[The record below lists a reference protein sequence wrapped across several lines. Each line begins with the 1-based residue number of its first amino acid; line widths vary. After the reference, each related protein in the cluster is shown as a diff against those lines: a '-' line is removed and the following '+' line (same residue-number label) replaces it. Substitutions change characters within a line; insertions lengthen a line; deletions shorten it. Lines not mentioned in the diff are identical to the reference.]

1 MAWNHNKKPSWFR
14 KYAVSPILTAGKIF
28 LIQSEKIQAVMRM
41 KADSNKV
48 ICSDFDR
55 EFLYDYRYEHDD
67 LPLFDQSMNLHT
79 FQLQELPCLSLVLLH
94 LGFVIHLI
102 KSACTSLLFTKLDP
116 ILCKDRIKFGKEE
129 AGTSAFN

>member
-1 MAWNHNKKPSWFR
+1 MVTKIYCLSCLDIWRNLLDISR
-14 KYAVSPILTAGKIF
+14 KR
-28 LIQSEKIQAVMRM
+28 QAVMNM
-41 KADSNKV
+41 KVDINKV

-94 LGFVIHLI
+94 LEFVIHLI

-116 ILCKDRIKFGKEE
+116 ILCKDFKGISDICVIIEAIICEE
-129 AGTSAFN
+129 